1 MCIISFLNFI
11 GYWYQTD
18 FIPFLFS
25 LFVSFNRGGYS
36 IFHFLILK
44 YINENRF
51 LEGRGRVEFK
61 TLTGVFF
68 VFNFSS
74 ISFRLPFCTHLFNFL
89 ACSIQ
94 IGIWWIYKENQHLSL
109 QFTISILSNKSSC
122 WTFMAITISFVYTDY
137 QFRSLMALD

>member
-25 LFVSFNRGGYS
+25 LFVSFNRGGGGYS
-36 IFHFLILK
+36 IFHFWW
-44 YINENRF
+44 NRF

-61 TLTGVFF
+61 TLTGVFFF

-94 IGIWWIYKENQHLSL
+94 IGKWWIYKENQHLSF
-109 QFTISILSNKSSC
+109 QFTISILLNKSSC